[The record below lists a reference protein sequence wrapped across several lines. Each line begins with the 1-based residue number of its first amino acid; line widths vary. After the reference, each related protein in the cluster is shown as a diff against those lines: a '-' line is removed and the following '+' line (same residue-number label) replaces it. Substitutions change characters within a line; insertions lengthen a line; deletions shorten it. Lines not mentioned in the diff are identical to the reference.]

1 VGAKRCV
8 TCHVVQPLDA
18 FNRRAS
24 ASDGRQARCRDCCK
38 RWYVEHR
45 AAHRAAVEARKVR
58 VRIEYRE
65 WLGAYLLEH
74 PCVDCGE
81 DDIRVLDFDHPPG
94 VDKVADV
101 SLMLMRLVPWPRVLA
116 EIEKCDV
123 RCANCHR
130 RRTAERGSYWR
141 HSFMLTAIP
150 RQMAE
155 ERRQALTRLSFVIR
169 PSDVGGQPQQP

>member
-1 VGAKRCV
+1 VNKTCV
-8 TCHVVQPLDA
+8 TCQMSKPLTQ

-24 ASDGRQARCRDCCK
+24 AVDGRQARCRDCCK

-45 AAHRAAVEARKVR
+45 DAHRVAVAARKVR
-58 VRIEYRE
+58 VRQDYRE
-65 WLGAYLLEH
+65 RIAAYLLEH

-81 DDIRVLDFDHPPG
+81 ADIRVLDFDHRPG
-94 VDKVADV
+94 VEKIEAIAVLV
-101 SLMLMRLVPWPRVLA
+101 MRQAPLQRVLA

-141 HSFMLTAIP
+141 HLLMLQAAADAL
-150 RQMAE
+150 AE
-155 ERRQALTRLSFVIR
+155 ERRQAS
-169 PSDVGGQPQQP
+169 